1 MPPPTREG
9 KEGRRLNSQILARGL
24 RALPMTNDSVG
35 SLGWEENTGAIM
47 FRSRPRRGKIRGA
60 RGQEGTGRNG
70 LVRGWIR

>member
-24 RALPMTNDSVG
+24 RALPMTNDSGRIPWLGGEHRCDNV
-35 SLGWEENTGAIM
+35 SLAPASREN
-47 FRSRPRRGKIRGA
+47 GA
-60 RGQEGTGRNG
+60 RGQEGTERNG